1 MSWAVASIAVIGVV
15 LLAAGAR
22 LRWAAMV
29 AWSLG
34 LIGAAYALALP
45 HLHGAAAPV
54 SAALLGAVLLIAA
67 EVGFAKVDRYTTS
80 TGNGGRR
87 AAWLGGCGLGALA
100 VSVIVLTASSA
111 HVARSLP
118 MTVAG
123 TLAAVGVVGSLS
135 LYATD
140 DDLHESDD

>member
-1 MSWAVASIAVIGVV
+1 MTWGVAAIAVIGVV

-29 AWSLG
+29 AWGLG

-45 HLHGAAAPV
+45 HLHGATAPV
-54 SAALLGAVLLIAA
+54 SAALLGAVLLIAG
-67 EVGFAKVDRYTTS
+67 EVGFATVDRYTTAAGS
-80 TGNGGRR
+80 VRRR

-100 VSVIVLTASSA
+100 ISVIVLTASSA
-111 HVARSLP
+111 HVGRSLP
-118 MTVAG
+118 MTIAG
-123 TLAAVGVVGSLS
+123 TLAAVGVVGLLS

-140 DDLHESDD
+140 DDLNESGG